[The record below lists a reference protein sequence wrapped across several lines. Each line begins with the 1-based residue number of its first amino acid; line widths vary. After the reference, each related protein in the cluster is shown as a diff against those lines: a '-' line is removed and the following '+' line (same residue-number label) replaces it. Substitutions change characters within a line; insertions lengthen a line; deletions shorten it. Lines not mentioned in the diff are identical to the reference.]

1 MRTAAATIGVVF
13 GFTLSWAG
21 MTDPDVIRSGLLLKS
36 AYLFL
41 FFAAALGTA
50 VGGTALLRRL
60 QLRAIVTGEQIA
72 WQTHAPERRHLVG
85 SVIFGLGWSIAA
97 ACPGPIAA
105 QLGQGITWSI
115 ATAVGLLFG
124 VRLALVRGPVAELV
138 AEPALDG

>member
-1 MRTAAATIGVVF
+1 MRAAAAVIGVVF

-21 MTDPDVIRSGLLLKS
+21 MTDPDVIRSGLLLES

-41 FFAAALGTA
+41 FFAGALGTA
-50 VGGTALLRRL
+50 VAGMLVLGRLRPRALVTAEP
-60 QLRAIVTGEQIA
+60 IT

-105 QLGQGITWSI
+105 QLGDGVTWSI
-115 ATAVGLLFG
+115 ATAAGVLLG
-124 VRLALVRGPVAELV
+124 VTLALARRPAGTLV
-138 AEPALDG
+138 PEPALDG